1 MKIPK
6 KIGDVSIKWF
16 YQSPFLSEF
25 LLRTTY
31 KENNSIPTMGV
42 GFEHNNLTIYY
53 NTDFLESLPPAQ
65 IEGILVHEILH
76 ILTLTTFT
84 DRRASNKDKK
94 RWNIASDIVIN
105 EEILTTFTIRNEKLE
120 LPEWACF
127 LKNIRKEGYEG
138 KVITEDI
145 YDWMEKNDKESSD
158 YKTVDVHDFLESLT
172 EEQKMKVK
180 QIIESAKRRSY
191 GNISGSFESFLK
203 KLLRPK
209 GIPLQQL
216 LRNAVQEQM
225 FGKNKIEYNWG
236 AKNRRGQDIL
246 PGKKYFSN
254 RLNIVFDT
262 SGSCYE
268 EKMMTMFFSEIDRI
282 AESIEEIFLIQF
294 DTEVK
299 NVSKY
304 KKGVWKKIKLYGGGG
319 TDIQPV
325 FSYLQEKKLN
335 KFPTIIFTDGEFNW
349 DLKTY
354 NLKPLWVLSQEC
366 DIKFG
371 RKIILK
377 NME

>member
-6 KIGDVSIKWF
+6 KIEDISIKWF

-31 KENNSIPTMGV
+31 RENNDIPTMGI
-42 GFEHNNLTIYY
+42 GFNLNNLTIYY
-53 NTDFLESLPPAQ
+53 NAEFLESLPPAQ
-65 IEGILVHEILH
+65 TEGVLVHEILH
-76 ILTLTTFT
+76 ILTLTIQRLGT
-84 DRRASNKDKK
+84 KDKT
-94 RWNIASDIVIN
+94 RWNIATDIVNN
-105 EEILTTFTIRNEKLE
+105 EEILTTFKIRNDKLE

-127 LKNIRKEGYEG
+127 LKTIREEGYDG
-138 KVITEDI
+138 PVIADDI
-145 YDWMEKNDKESSD
+145 YNWMEKNGKGGSD

-172 EEQKMKVK
+172 EEQKIKVK
-180 QIIESAKRRSY
+180 QIIESAQRKAY
-191 GNISGSFESFLK
+191 GNISGSFENFLK
-203 KLLRPK
+203 KLLKPK

-216 LRNAVQEQM
+216 LRNNIQEQI
-225 FGKNKIEYNWG
+225 FGKNKIEYNWS
-236 AKNRRGQDIL
+236 AKNRRGQDCL

-254 RLNIVFDT
+254 KLNVVFDT

-282 AESIEEIFLIQF
+282 SESIEGIDLIQF
-294 DTEVK
+294 DTEIK
-299 NVSKY
+299 NVAKY
-304 KKGVWKKIKLYGGGG
+304 RNGMWKKIKLCGGGG

-325 FSYLQEKKLN
+325 FSYLRDKKLD

-349 DLKTY
+349 DLVTH
-354 NLKPLWVLSQEC
+354 NIKPLWVLPQDC
-366 DIKFG
+366 NVTFG